1 MKKMILIFLLL
12 LSNILFINAQRNW
25 SVKSEDDLVK
35 ARNYIGFEEGRDSVI
50 VKTPQQSFRFSNHYP
65 LSEILRSSEIDA
77 SFTIRSIKKV
87 NDKVYLL
94 TGIGGNLEFETEL
107 SLIFINQNKI
117 LKYIVVKSYDKRL
130 REIEFYY
137 DEKNNEL
144 IFPIRIEN
152 RNDEAPI
159 YDIDLEN
166 NRLIKIVPLQDISE
180 YQKSKFSFN
189 LTKSND
195 IVFYKVKFY

>member
-1 MKKMILIFLLL
+1 MKKFTLIFLLFFL
-12 LSNILFINAQRNW
+12 NILFLNAQRNW

-35 ARNYIGFEEGRDSVI
+35 ARNYIGLEEGRDSVI
-50 VKTPQQSFRFSNHYP
+50 VKTQQQSFRFSNHYP
-65 LSEILRSSEIDA
+65 LSEILPANEIDA
-77 SFTIRSIKKV
+77 SFTIRSIKKL

-117 LKYIVVKSYDKRL
+117 LKYIVVKSCDKRL

-144 IFPIRIEN
+144 IFPRWFVIIQVN
-152 RNDEAPI
+152 VFSYVI
-159 YDIDLEN
+159 YYLKEKINSSYCKNSKHDGIKNYHIISLP
-166 NRLIKIVPLQDISE
+166 LIKSD
-180 YQKSKFSFN
+180 
-189 LTKSND
+189 
-195 IVFYKVKFY
+195 

>member
-1 MKKMILIFLLL
+1 
-12 LSNILFINAQRNW
+12 
-25 SVKSEDDLVK
+25 
-35 ARNYIGFEEGRDSVI
+35 
-50 VKTPQQSFRFSNHYP
+50 
-65 LSEILRSSEIDA
+65 
-77 SFTIRSIKKV
+77 
-87 NDKVYLL
+87 
-94 TGIGGNLEFETEL
+94 
-107 SLIFINQNKI
+107 
-117 LKYIVVKSYDKRL
+117 LKYIVVKSHDKRL

-166 NRLIKIVPLQDISE
+166 NRLIKIFPLQDISE